1 MRDAESAS
9 TGAAAEAMAFGA
21 AIDALR
27 ERGAQRVD
35 PVRFRFI
42 ESLARRAAAH
52 EGAAR
57 HVLDKRLAQLL
68 ATYGDDLDKAPSL
81 KGDVEPLAE
90 QAPPSRGPLA
100 ELVDHV
106 ARQARAPALRV
117 STKAV
122 SPGLGARA
130 ELEALPYFRR
140 TWSKLSTEQ
149 RLAQSLS
156 ALPQN
161 AGPLNSHH
169 LVHRALTLMRD
180 LSPEYIERFI
190 PYVDALLW
198 LDLAKEGGGR
208 EASPVSRVDVD
219 RKVGRGRSG

>member
-1 MRDAESAS
+1 MGDAESAS
-9 TGAAAEAMAFGA
+9 AGAAGEAMAFGA

-42 ESLARRAAAH
+42 ESLARRAATH

-57 HVLDKRLAQLL
+57 HVLDNRLTQLL
-68 ATYGDDLDKAPSL
+68 SAYGDDLDKAPSL
-81 KGDVEPLAE
+81 KGDAEPLAE
-90 QAPPSRGPLA
+90 QAPPSRGALA
-100 ELVDHV
+100 ELVDHL
-106 ARQARAPALRV
+106 ARQARDPELRV
-117 STKAV
+117 SAKAV
-122 SPGLGARA
+122 SPGVGARA

-140 TWSKLSTEQ
+140 TWSRLSTEQ

-161 AGPLNSHH
+161 AGPLNSHQ
-169 LVHRALTLMRD
+169 LVHRALTSMRD

-198 LDLAKEGGGR
+198 LDLAKESGGR
-208 EASPVSRVDVD
+208 EASPVSRADGD
-219 RKVGRGRSG
+219 RKVGRTRSG